1 MLTKKISVAGPLV
14 RECICSRATSREPAT
29 VRQAK
34 RKTSSEAQQRMN
46 AKYSWEKLEM
56 MLAANFVPG
65 DLVVT
70 LTFDDDHLPP
80 DRKTAAARLKKFRA
94 ELAKLRSRKDAE
106 LRMIWTLE
114 NKSDAGRWHVHLA
127 INRTQD
133 GDRIIS
139 KAWDHGRIMMQLIYD
154 QGKCQRLAAYLTKT
168 PLTDKRLKESHY
180 MASRNLPIPKP
191 KQKIIRWK
199 PFVKIRPPEGWF
211 LDKESYI
218 EGINPV
224 TGYMFREYA
233 YLRSR
238 RD

>member
-1 MLTKKISVAGPLV
+1 MYRRSTYTFPDA
-14 RECICSRATSREPAT
+14 REVEEYVSLNYGAPGQKRAERRKAT
-29 VRQAK
+29 PEQMA
-34 RKTSSEAQQRMN
+34 
-46 AKYSWEKLEM
+46 
-56 MLAANFVPG
+56 AANQRAKEKKCRRKLRAHFRK
-65 DLVVT
+65 DDYFIT
-70 LTFDDDHLPP
+70 LTY
-80 DRKTAAARLKKFRA
+80 RKDERPQDMAAAKQDVRRFIRRIRKAYKGRGDQLKWIA
-94 ELAKLRSRKDAE
+94 NIECGSRGA
-106 LRMIWTLE
+106 
-114 NKSDAGRWHVHLA
+114 WHVHLA

-133 GDRIIS
+133 GDRIIA
-139 KAWDHGRIMMQLIYD
+139 KAWDHGRIMMQLIYE

-180 MASRNLPIPKP
+180 MVSRNLPIPKP

-199 PFVKIRPPEGWF
+199 PFGKIRPPEGWY

-224 TGYMFREYA
+224 TGYLFREYA

>member
-1 MLTKKISVAGPLV
+1 MYRRSTYTFPDA
-14 RECICSRATSREPAT
+14 REVEEYASLRYGAPGQKRAERRKAT
-29 VRQAK
+29 PEQMA
-34 RKTSSEAQQRMN
+34 
-46 AKYSWEKLEM
+46 
-56 MLAANFVPG
+56 AANQRAKEKKCRRKLRAHFKK
-65 DLVVT
+65 DDYFVT
-70 LTFDDDHLPP
+70 LTY
-80 DRKTAAARLKKFRA
+80 
-94 ELAKLRSRKDAE
+94 RKDERPQDMEAAKQDV
-106 LRMIWTLE
+106 RRFIRRIR
-114 NKSDAGRWHVHLA
+114 KAYKGRGDPLKWIANIECGSRGAWHVHLA

-139 KAWDHGRIMMQLIYD
+139 KAWEHGRIMMQLIYE

-199 PFVKIRPPEGWF
+199 PFGKIRTPEGWY

-224 TGYMFREYA
+224 TGYLFREYA